1 MTQPLL
7 LQALPIISFQPA
19 IRARIPFNLTSTNTI
34 EKQAH
39 AYTIWLNNLFTPV
52 EFSSHSPINSS
63 LKNFAE
69 INRWY
74 VLRDRARELF
84 TYELQSIAT
93 KITADIDIDNCRIN
107 PRSDLNF
114 SGRTVNRQALLHF
127 ISSYNRIWFRLGME
141 VIFSI
146 NIETD
151 QQMKSAIDQYL
162 FQPTQEIPM
171 KKFNQQKTAS
181 IAIRC
186 TIKNLL
192 LILIFLERAKLFRLI
207 DTDPCL
213 YNRDSKFKSTKESF
227 DILSR
232 DFISSDTNLLRR
244 LKLAGYEPIYR
255 QTSLDEFNYL
265 ISTHENKLF
274 EELKDGIRL
283 TRCTQILLSSSNPSV
298 ARFDFSTK
306 VKCPT
311 VNLVHKLLNI
321 DQAFELLHKYG
332 HVDLTGM

>member
-1 MTQPLL
+1 MEFL
-7 LQALPIISFQPA
+7 S
-19 IRARIPFNLTSTNTI
+19 N
-34 EKQAH
+34 
-39 AYTIWLNNLFTPV
+39 TPV
-52 EFSSHSPINSS
+52 NSS
-63 LKNFAE
+63 TTNENSSTKTLKTLAE

-74 VLRDRARELF
+74 ILRDRAREVF

-107 PRSDLNF
+107 PRLDLNF
-114 SGRTVNRQALLHF
+114 SGRTVSRQALLHF

-146 NIETD
+146 NIETY

-162 FQPTQEIPM
+162 IQPTHEIYT
-171 KKFNQQKTAS
+171 KKINPQKTAS
-181 IAIRC
+181 IPIRL

-207 DTDPCL
+207 DKDPCL

-283 TRCTQILLSSSNPSV
+283 TRCTQILLSSSNQSV
-298 ARFDFSTK
+298 ARFDLSTK

-321 DQAFELLHKYG
+321 DQAFELLQNYG
-332 HVDLTGM
+332 HVNLTGM